1 MQLLWFEY
9 RQAHPDGYQ
18 YSRFCE
24 LYRFWRKKVDVV
36 MRQQHRAGEKMFV
49 DWAGATVKIVNRDS
63 GEIRE
68 APVFV
73 AVLGASSYAY
83 AEAYEDQTLPCWISA
98 HTRALEHFGGVP
110 EVVVPDQPRTGVK
123 DPCRY
128 EPDLNPTY
136 QEWAMHYGTV
146 VIPARPAKPRD
157 KAKAESGVLQ
167 MERWVLAPLRNRTFF
182 SVQEANE
189 AIREA
194 TRVLNDRPFQA
205 LPGTRRKLYE
215 TVDRPALRPLPQA
228 RYVYAEWRKARVN
241 IDYHVEVEKSYYSVP
256 YQLAGEQV
264 DIRLTAATVE
274 VLHKG
279 RRTAAHPRSYKAHS
293 YMTLP
298 DHMPAAHRKHAE
310 WSPERLISWAKT
322 SVGPHA
328 GELVEQILKTRR
340 HPEQGYRS
348 CLGLMRLAR
357 RYGPER
363 LEAACQRALSLKAY
377 VYRHVKSILEKG
389 LDRQPLLDPVEV
401 TVGTHANVR
410 GAKYYAAQKGVI

>member
-1 MQLLWFEY
+1 
-9 RQAHPDGYQ
+9 
-18 YSRFCE
+18 
-24 LYRFWRKKVDVV
+24 
-36 MRQQHRAGEKMFV
+36 
-49 DWAGATVKIVNRDS
+49 
-63 GEIRE
+63 
-68 APVFV
+68 
-73 AVLGASSYAY
+73 
-83 AEAYEDQTLPCWISA
+83 
-98 HTRALEHFGGVP
+98 
-110 EVVVPDQPRTGVK
+110 VPDQPRTGVK
-123 DPCRY
+123 EPCRY

-157 KAKAESGVLQ
+157 KAKVESGVLQ
-167 MERWVLAPLRNRTFF
+167 VERWVLAPLRNRTFF

-205 LPGTRRKLYE
+205 LAGTRRKLYE
-215 TVDRPALRPLPQA
+215 ALDRPALRPLPSG
-228 RYVYAEWRKARVN
+228 RYVYAEWRKAKVN

-264 DIRLTAATVE
+264 EVRLTATTVE

-279 RRTAAHPRSYKAHS
+279 RRAAAHPRSYKAHS

-310 WSPERLISWAKT
+310 WSPERLISWART

-328 GELVEQILKTRR
+328 GEFVEQILKTRR

-357 RYGPER
+357 RYSPER
-363 LEAACQRALSLKAY
+363 LEAACRRALNLKAY
-377 VYRHVKSILEKG
+377 VYRHVKSILENG
-389 LDRQPLLDPVEV
+389 LDRQPLVEPAEV
-401 TVGTHANVR
+401 TVGIHANVR